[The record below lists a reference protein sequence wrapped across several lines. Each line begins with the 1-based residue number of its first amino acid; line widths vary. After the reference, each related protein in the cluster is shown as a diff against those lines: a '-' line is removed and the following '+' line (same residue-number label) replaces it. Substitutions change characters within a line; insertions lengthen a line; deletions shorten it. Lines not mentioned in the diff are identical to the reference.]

1 MPSAMLACVTIRLR
15 QGIFG
20 RPVGSTSQIQDGGG
34 DFSPHSRRATL
45 ISLDQWLPRSFV
57 IPFATQNHSAIAP
70 DQGLHLLKK
79 RSSAY
84 PSWTRRDWRSC
95 YSESTFAVIASPAM
109 KLRQRPVE
117 ADRND
122 DHSFRIVE
130 CGASPALFVLPDAAL
145 QHVV

>member
-1 MPSAMLACVTIRLR
+1 MKFSADP
-15 QGIFG
+15 G
-20 RPVGSTSQIQDGGG
+20 R
-34 DFSPHSRRATL
+34 AAL
-45 ISLDQWLPRSFV
+45 ISVDQWLPRSFG
-57 IPFATQNHSAIAP
+57 IPFATKNYSAIAP
-70 DQGLHLLKK
+70 DQRLYLLKK
-79 RSSAY
+79 RSSWA
-84 PSWTRRDWRSC
+84 PSWMPRVRSTC
-95 YSESTFAVIASPAM
+95 YSESAFVVIAERAM